1 VSNDRI
7 VVTGMGVITPLGL
20 DLKTTWAG
28 LLSGSS
34 GIAPITAFDASE
46 FRSQIAAEVTGFDP
60 VDYMEK
66 KESRRMDRFSQ
77 FAVAASLEAL
87 SQARIDLSGPLGEKT
102 AVAIGSGVGG
112 IITLS
117 EQYDVLSNRGPS
129 RISPFLVPMML
140 VDMAGGQVSIALGA
154 KGPNYCTVTACATG
168 GDSIG
173 HASELLKAG
182 IADVVIAGG
191 TEAPICPIAI
201 GGFNACNA
209 LSVYN
214 ENPQKAS
221 RPFDANRDGFVIGE
235 GAGVLVLERLDHAL
249 SRNAEPIVELV
260 GYGATSD
267 AAHITQPA
275 PFGEGGARAMKIA
288 MDMGGIDVKDVDY
301 INAHGTSTP
310 MNDKFETEGIKSV
323 FGDRSYKIPI
333 SSTKSMT
340 GHLLGAAGAI
350 EAVFAIM
357 AIKNNIIPPT
367 INLENSDEE
376 CDLDYVPNQPREYE
390 VNVALSNS
398 LGFGGHNAVLAFKRF
413 TQ

>member
-1 VSNDRI
+1 MSNDRI

-249 SRNAEPIVELV
+249 SRNVEPIVELV

-350 EAVFAIM
+350 EAAFAIM

>member
-1 VSNDRI
+1 MSNDRI
-7 VVTGMGVITPLGL
+7 VVTGMGVISPLGL

-46 FRSQIAAEVTGFDP
+46 FRSQIAAEVVGFDP
-60 VDYMEK
+60 VDYMDK

-77 FAVAASLEAL
+77 FAVAASFQAL
-87 SQARIDLSGPLGEKT
+87 NQARIDLNGPLGERT

-117 EQYDVLSNRGPS
+117 EQYDVLSSRGPS

-140 VDMAGGQVSIALGA
+140 VDMASGQVSITLGA

-173 HASELLKAG
+173 HAAELLKMG

-201 GGFNACNA
+201 GGFNACHA

-214 ENPQKAS
+214 EVPQKAS

-235 GAGVLVLERLDHAL
+235 GAGILVLEKLDHAL
-249 SRNAEPIVELV
+249 SRNAEPLVELV

-267 AAHITQPA
+267 ATHITQPA

-288 MDMGGIDVKDVDY
+288 LEMGGIDISDVDY

-323 FGDRSYKIPI
+323 FGDRAYKIPV

-340 GHLLGAAGAI
+340 GHLLGAAGGI
-350 EAVFAIM
+350 EAAFAIM

-367 INLENSDEE
+367 INLENPDAE
-376 CDLDYVPNQPREYE
+376 CDLDYVPHVPREQD
-390 VNVALSNS
+390 VNVAMSNS
-398 LGFGGHNAVLAFKRF
+398 LGFGGHNAVLAFRSF
-413 TQ
+413 SQ

>member
-1 VSNDRI
+1 MSINRI
-7 VVTGMGVITPLGL
+7 VVTGMGVISPLGL
-20 DLKTTWAG
+20 DLSTTWAG
-28 LLSGSS
+28 LLSGYS
-34 GIAPITAFDASE
+34 GIAPINSFDASE
-46 FRSQIAAEVTGFDP
+46 FRTKIAAEVKGFDP
-60 VDYMEK
+60 IDYMEL

-77 FAVAASLEAL
+77 FAVAASRQAL
-87 SQARIDLSGPLGEKT
+87 SQARIDLSGPLGERT
-102 AVAIGSGVGG
+102 AVTIGSGVGG

-117 EQYDVLSNRGPS
+117 EQYDVLANRGPS
-129 RISPFLVPMML
+129 RISPFLIPKML
-140 VDMAGGQVSIALGA
+140 VDMAGGQVSITLGA

-173 HASELLKAG
+173 HGVALLRGG
-182 IADVVIAGG
+182 ITDVVIAGG

-235 GAGVLVLERLDHAL
+235 GAGILVLETLDHAL
-249 SRNAEPIVELV
+249 SRNAEPLVELI

-275 PFGEGGARAMKIA
+275 PFGEGGARAMKVA
-288 MDMGGIDVKDVDY
+288 MKMGGVGVNDVDY
-301 INAHGTSTP
+301 LNAHGTSTP

-323 FGDRSYKIPI
+323 FGDHAYKMPI

-350 EAVFAIM
+350 EAAFAVM
-357 AIKNNIIPPT
+357 AITENIIPPT
-367 INLENSDEE
+367 INLENPDKE
-376 CDLDYVPNQPREYE
+376 CDLDYVPNHLRKQA
-390 VNVALSNS
+390 VNVAMSNS
-398 LGFGGHNAVLAFKRF
+398 LGFGGHNAVLLFKRF
-413 TQ
+413 VE

>member
-1 VSNDRI
+1 
-7 VVTGMGVITPLGL
+7 MGVITPLGL